1 MDNEKPV
8 IQQQKPE
15 LITNADGET
24 IWLPS
29 EEELTNIRKLVTLRY
44 TISKIAIALQVP
56 EEEFR
61 RHMANPS
68 SPVYI
73 SYHEGKIE
81 SELEYRKKVHEL
93 AKAGEQW
100 AIILL
105 EKWDRDQKKEE
116 FGL

>member
-1 MDNEKPV
+1 MENETP
-8 IQQQKPE
+8 IISPQPPE
-15 LITNADGET
+15 LIQNSDGDT
-24 IWLPS
+24 IWIPS
-29 EEELTNIRKLVTLRY
+29 RPELETIRKLVALRY

-56 EEEFR
+56 EAEFR
-61 RHMANPS
+61 RHMANHE

-73 SYHEGKIE
+73 SYHEGKVE
-81 SELEYRKKVHEL
+81 SELVYRQKVHEL

-116 FGL
+116 YGL